1 MLTYYNLVCY
11 NKLQGETMR
20 IIKSKQFLK
29 EYKKKIEYKH
39 KKQVMDKMAK
49 IESLIINGVGD

>member
-1 MLTYYNLVCY
+1 M
-11 NKLQGETMR
+11 LQGETMR
-20 IIKSKQFLK
+20 IIKTKQFLK

-49 IESLIINGVGD
+49 IESLINDGVGE

>member
-11 NKLQGETMR
+11 NKPQGETMR

-29 EYKKKIEYKH
+29 DYKKKIEYKH
-39 KKQVMDKMAK
+39 KKQIMDKMAK

>member
-11 NKLQGETMR
+11 NKPQGETMR

-29 EYKKKIEYKH
+29 DYKKKIEYKH
-39 KKQVMDKMAK
+39 KKQIMAK